1 MRRPLCGPCVF
12 EANERQMLILC
23 FWQNGYGRK
32 LLEAA
37 FPPCREWRGFHAEY
51 LMNEEQ
57 QVVQDDT
64 EDFAAL
70 FEQHSASNVRL
81 APGQKVS
88 GTVIDISGDN
98 VFVDVGIKVDG
109 IMDRKDILNAEGE
122 EIVKVGDTIEGWI
135 VKMNSHEVH
144 ISRSMSGS
152 GLAALEDACA
162 SAIPVDGRV
171 QGTCKGG
178 YTVEVLGKRA
188 FCPGSQMEALGE
200 GEDIAGRNMQFLIMR
215 VENRGRNIIVSRRAL
230 IERERSE
237 NLEKVLADLKVG
249 DIVEGKVSR
258 LVPYGAF
265 VELAPSVEGLIH
277 ISELAW
283 SRLATADEAVN
294 CGDLVR
300 AKVIGISKTEKGT
313 RISLSRK
320 QAEGDPWASLGD
332 RLEAGKIVQGKVV
345 RLAAFGAFV
354 EILPGIEG
362 MVHISEMAWGRRV
375 NKPEEVTRPGETVTV
390 KILDINTEA
399 RRISLSIR
407 DAQGDPWADV
417 PERFAPGTEVQ
428 GSVESQSSFGI
439 FVTLAPAV
447 TGLLP
452 MQNLKSVKNQ
462 SELLALQKGD
472 PITVV
477 VQRVD
482 ANARKISLLPQ
493 GAAEA
498 KSLENSD
505 WKKHA
510 QSGSKSSSLGVLGQ
524 ALQKALQKK

>member
-1 MRRPLCGPCVF
+1 
-12 EANERQMLILC
+12 
-23 FWQNGYGRK
+23 
-32 LLEAA
+32 
-37 FPPCREWRGFHAEY
+37 
-51 LMNEEQ
+51 MNEEQ
-57 QVVQDDT
+57 QVVQEDT

-70 FEQHSASNVRL
+70 FEQHSAVNVRL

-122 EIVKVGDTIEGWI
+122 EIVKVGDSIEGWI
-135 VKMNSHEVH
+135 VKMNSHEVY

-178 YTVEVLGKRA
+178 YTVDVLGKRA

-200 GEDIAGRNMQFLIMR
+200 GDDITGRTMQFLIMR
-215 VENRGRNIIVSRRAL
+215 VENHGRNIIVSRRAL
-230 IERERSE
+230 IDRERSE

-249 DIVEGKVSR
+249 DTVEGKISR
-258 LVPYGAF
+258 LVPFGAF

-283 SRLATADEAVN
+283 SRVATADEAVSV
-294 CGDLVR
+294 GDLVR
-300 AKVIGISKTEKGT
+300 AKVIGITKTEKGT

-320 QAEGDPWASLGD
+320 QAEGDPWNSLGD
-332 RLEAGKIVQGKVV
+332 RLEAGQIVQGKVV
-345 RLAAFGAFV
+345 RLAPFGAFV

-362 MVHISEMAWGRRV
+362 MVHVSEMAWGRRV
-375 NKPEEVTRPGETVTV
+375 NKPEEVVSPGETVTV
-390 KILDINTEA
+390 KILEINGES
-399 RRISLSIR
+399 RRIALSIR

-417 PERFAPGTEVQ
+417 PERFAPGTVVQ
-428 GSVESQSSFGI
+428 GSVDSQSSYGI
-439 FVTLAPAV
+439 FVNLAPAV

-452 MQNLKSVKNQ
+452 MQNLKNAKNQ
-462 SELLALQKGD
+462 AELKALKKGD
-472 PITVV
+472 PISVV
-477 VQRVD
+477 VQRID
-482 ANARKISLLPQ
+482 SEARKISLWPE
-493 GAAEA
+493 GASEA
-498 KSLENSD
+498 KNAENSD

-510 QSGSKSSSLGVLGQ
+510 AAGTKTASLGVLGQ

>member
-1 MRRPLCGPCVF
+1 
-12 EANERQMLILC
+12 
-23 FWQNGYGRK
+23 
-32 LLEAA
+32 
-37 FPPCREWRGFHAEY
+37 
-51 LMNEEQ
+51 MNEEQ
-57 QVVQDDT
+57 QMVQEDT

-70 FEQHSASNVRL
+70 FEQHSAANVRL

-88 GTVIDISGDN
+88 GTVIDIQGDN

-122 EIVKVGDTIEGWI
+122 EIVKVGDSIEGWI

-171 QGTCKGG
+171 LGTCKGG
-178 YTVEVLGKRA
+178 YSVDVLGKRA

-200 GEDIAGRNMQFLIMR
+200 GDDITGRTMQFLIMR

-230 IERERSE
+230 IDRERSE
-237 NLEKVLADLKVG
+237 NLEKVLANLKVG
-249 DIVEGKVSR
+249 DTVEGKISR
-258 LVPYGAF
+258 LVPFGAF

-277 ISELAW
+277 ISELSW
-283 SRLATADEAVN
+283 SRVASADEAVSV
-294 CGDLVR
+294 GDLVR
-300 AKVIGISKTEKGT
+300 AKVIGITSTDKGT

-320 QAEGDPWASLGD
+320 QAEGDPWKDLGG
-332 RLEAGKIVQGKVV
+332 RLEVGQMVQGKVV
-345 RLAAFGAFV
+345 RFAPFGAFV

-375 NKPEEVTRPGETVTV
+375 NKPEEVTSIGESVTV
-390 KILDINTEA
+390 KILEINSEN
-399 RRISLSIR
+399 RRIALSIR

-417 PERFAPGTEVQ
+417 PERFAPGTLVQ
-428 GSVESQSSFGI
+428 GSVDSQSPYGI
-439 FVTLAPAV
+439 FVNLAPAV

-452 MQNLKSVKNQ
+452 MQNLKNVKNQ
-462 SELLALQKGD
+462 AELKALHKGD
-472 PITVV
+472 PISVV

-482 ANARKISLLPQ
+482 SEARKISLWPE

-498 KSLENSD
+498 KNSENSD
-505 WKKHA
+505 WKQHA
-510 QSGSKSSSLGVLGQ
+510 AAGSKSSSLGVLGQ